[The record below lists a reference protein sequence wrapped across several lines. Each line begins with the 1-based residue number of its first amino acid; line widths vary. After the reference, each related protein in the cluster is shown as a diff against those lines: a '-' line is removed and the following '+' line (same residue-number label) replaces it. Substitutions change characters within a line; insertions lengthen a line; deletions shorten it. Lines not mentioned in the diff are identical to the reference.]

1 MTLSIPGLYESR
13 EEPSGMSHVFV
24 VEGSDGP
31 IAEIVYRPST
41 PDPRTVHYRHH
52 EALGSVSLTTAQGGP
67 ASRRYYEPFGGRVGR
82 ALS

>member
-13 EEPSGMSHVFV
+13 EEPTGMSHV

-41 PDPRTVHYRHH
+41 PMAVK
-52 EALGSVSLTTAQGGP
+52 
-67 ASRRYYEPFGGRVGR
+67 RRGR
-82 ALS
+82 AKGA